1 MIRRKYL
8 VNLVNEVME
17 TQRVTF
23 TEIVPVIISVYR
35 LSRHKHKENFR
46 TLGLRGRPTTIMLQC
61 DILFDNS
68 CSVSLCIFNQLVYFN
83 CL

>member
-35 LSRHKHKENFR
+35 LS
-46 TLGLRGRPTTIMLQC
+46 
-61 DILFDNS
+61 
-68 CSVSLCIFNQLVYFN
+68 
-83 CL
+83 